1 MQASNIPV
9 KFSIPWADTAG
20 ASYIRTIPQAS
31 QIGIQNGA
39 ASLTDGFPPWTM
51 GANGFPFGQ
60 DFNGILKQITQW
72 LQWSQSGGPVQW
84 DSAFSVSIGGYPAGA
99 LIQKLNTPGN
109 YWYSTVD
116 NNLTNPDAGGAGWST
131 FSGGGGSSSVFGPFY
146 GVDTGAADAIVATM
160 SPTLSSFVDGQ
171 VFEITPAATNLTSS
185 PVANLSSLGNKSIV
199 HADGTSLFPRE
210 ITAGAKQL
218 FAYDGSLAKIVFLGI
233 SPQRLAVT
241 AQSGAGNWFGTA
253 GGSVNAYTA
262 SITPAPA
269 ALTAGLTVTGLF
281 STVNT
286 GASTFSIG
294 LGPNTVI
301 RDDGSALQGG
311 ELYGRKTL
319 EFDGSNWRVWGASP
333 PQVTVYAS
341 HGTGTY
347 STPAG
352 ARWLEIEMVGAG
364 GGGGGGQQSSGG
376 STGSSGSD
384 SIFGSLTAHGGPGAT
399 ISTSNPSAAATA
411 TGGDDNIDGAQGG
424 IGLLVL
430 GAPINSS
437 VQSGCGAAS
446 FYGGG
451 APSQGLGAGLSGVIP
466 GTGGSGGSALAYTV
480 GAQSAFAGNGGNSG
494 AFLRKLI
501 AGLAASYAYTVGQGG
516 AHGAAGT
523 NGSAGGDGADGY
535 IKITAHF

>member
-146 GVDTGAADAIVATM
+146 GEDTGAADAIVATM

-199 HADGTSLFPRE
+199 HADGTSLLPRE

-364 GGGGGGQQSSGG
+364 GGGGGSGDSSSSTVGSAGG
-376 STGSSGSD
+376 DTT
-384 SIFGSLTAHGGPGAT
+384 FGTLTAHGGPGAT
-399 ISTSNPSAAATA
+399 HNGAAPNAAATA
-411 TGGDDNIDGAQGG
+411 TGGDDNIDGAQGSNG
-424 IGLLVL
+424 MYIATASDNAAV
-430 GAPINSS
+430 A
-437 VQSGCGAAS
+437 SGKGAAS
-446 FYGGG
+446 FYGDG
-451 APSQGLGAGLSGVIP
+451 APSRVYGSSAPGLASVIP
-466 GTGGSGGSALAYTV
+466 GAAGSGAGTNSVNNGFAGSGGNA
-480 GAQSAFAGNGGNSG
+480 G

-501 AGLAASYAYTVGQGG
+501 TAPASTYAYVVGQAG
-516 AHGAAGT
+516 AYGAAGT
-523 NGSAGGDGADGY
+523 NGQQGGPGADGY
-535 IKITAHF
+535 IKVTAYFG